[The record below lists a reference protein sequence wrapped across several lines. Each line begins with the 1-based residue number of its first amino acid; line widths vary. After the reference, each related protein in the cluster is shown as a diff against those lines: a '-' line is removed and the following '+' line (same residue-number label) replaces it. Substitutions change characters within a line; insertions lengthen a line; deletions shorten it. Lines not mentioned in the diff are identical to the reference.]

1 MFRGSRGDYRID
13 SHTAIA
19 LSAVLLF
26 WKESRLKCQVL
37 CPHCESLEM
46 IKLPSWSQHLMWL
59 SMSLSG
65 PCCGDLTKSWIWFQ
79 RMWKGL
85 MTSAVGPFYSSLAC
99 TALQPEL
106 TKWSVFRNADSLP
119 WLIGCRGPRMQT
131 DPRAWPAALGPSA
144 GRWPSRALRGGCR
157 RGQWEWLW
165 CALWVELQLA
175 PPSGEFLEQRQGSEY
190 PLDSRSAVSPAAAW
204 VLQRAQCSFMS

>member
-1 MFRGSRGDYRID
+1 MATVSLCPLTLVLLREKVPDLENRKPQATAGYRGMFRGSRGDYRID

-106 TKWSVFRNADSLP
+106 TK
-119 WLIGCRGPRMQT
+119 
-131 DPRAWPAALGPSA
+131 
-144 GRWPSRALRGGCR
+144 
-157 RGQWEWLW
+157 
-165 CALWVELQLA
+165 
-175 PPSGEFLEQRQGSEY
+175 
-190 PLDSRSAVSPAAAW
+190 
-204 VLQRAQCSFMS
+204 